1 MIRLLLLL
9 LAITTPL
16 HALDWPA
23 IVTRV
28 STAVPLADQNELRA
42 LHGELTRATSEE
54 LAPRDEFLVRYTLAY
69 VERSLAFSRETP
81 IDERR
86 TLMEDAAR
94 QLERAIAIEP
104 KSADAHALLG
114 SVLGASAGLFR
125 ERAAELGRR
134 GRTSLAHAAELEPFN
149 PRVQLLLGSSALYR
163 PPEFGG
169 GADKAEP
176 HLRRALALFVN
187 EPKSKP
193 WPNWGRYEAHVLLG
207 ASLHKLDRKAAA
219 REQYELALALVPRSE
234 YVRQTLEKIRP

>member
-1 MIRLLLLL
+1 MIRFLILLLSF
-9 LAITTPL
+9 ATPIF
-16 HALDWPA
+16 ALDWPA

-42 LHGELTRATSEE
+42 LRDELTRATSEE

-69 VERSLAFSRETP
+69 VERSLSFSGGAAIE
-81 IDERR
+81 ERR

-94 QLERAIAIEP
+94 QLERATAIEP

-114 SVLGASAGLFR
+114 SVLGASTGLFR

-134 GRTSLAHAAELEPFN
+134 GRASLAHAAELEPFN
-149 PRVQLLLGSSALYR
+149 PRVQVLLGSSALYR

-176 HLRRALALFVN
+176 HLRRALSLFVN

-207 ASLHKLDRKAAA
+207 AALQQLDRKAAA

-234 YVRQTLEKIRP
+234 YVRKTLEKIRQ